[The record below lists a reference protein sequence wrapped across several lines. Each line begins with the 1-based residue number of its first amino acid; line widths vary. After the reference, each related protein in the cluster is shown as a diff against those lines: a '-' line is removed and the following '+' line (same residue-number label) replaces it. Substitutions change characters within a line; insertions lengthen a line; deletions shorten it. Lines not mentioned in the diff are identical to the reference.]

1 MATSGFRRRLRVL
14 GLGFR
19 LRVIEGLGFG
29 FRVVE
34 GLGFWVIEGLKVS
47 GLGLGF

>member
-1 MATSGFRRRLRVL
+1 ML